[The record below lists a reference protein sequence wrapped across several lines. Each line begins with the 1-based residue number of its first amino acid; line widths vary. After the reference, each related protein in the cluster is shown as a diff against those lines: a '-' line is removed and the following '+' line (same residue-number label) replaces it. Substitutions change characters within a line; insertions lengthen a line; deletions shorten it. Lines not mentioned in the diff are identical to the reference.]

1 MKKSMGLL
9 NPLGVIGFFY
19 VINQSLWKTYRRGKN
34 SSSIAALKKTTASFH
49 DGHGDLTMDMEVQW
63 QPHHGPMAMAKNM
76 IGWLAAIFYGAMQ
89 KNVVKI
95 TWCVVGENRQAYYGY
110 YGISEMHYH
119 KAVV

>member
-34 SSSIAALKKTTASFH
+34 SSSAALKKATMSFH

-63 QPHHGPMAMAKNM
+63 QPHHGPMAKNM
-76 IGWLAAIFYGAMQ
+76 IG
-89 KNVVKI
+89 
-95 TWCVVGENRQAYYGY
+95 
-110 YGISEMHYH
+110 
-119 KAVV
+119 